1 MEGEERVENLLL
13 TSFAFEIHRLR
24 RKLLSYG
31 WNRQQQSM
39 NFILFEFLKLPAPQ
53 WKKLSTTV
61 IYYQIKEKFKVEGS
75 QAEIILSLQ
84 QVVPNIHHQDVL
96 EYLHSVFQQST
107 LNFGF
112 EVFESSSDS
121 SESPHLVKKPLK
133 IHRPLRH
140 RTKYRDFSPS
150 SRKKIHKK
158 E

>member
-1 MEGEERVENLLL
+1 MEGEERVENPLL
-13 TSFAFEIHRLR
+13 TSLAFKIRRLR

-31 WNRQQQSM
+31 WNRQQSM

-53 WKKLSTTV
+53 WGKLSTTV

-121 SESPHLVKKPLK
+121 SESPHLVKKHLK
-133 IHRPLRH
+133 YIVR
-140 RTKYRDFSPS
+140 
-150 SRKKIHKK
+150 
-158 E
+158 